1 MSRFDTILVADWS
14 AGKRR
19 PARPSKDA
27 IWLGVA
33 RGGVADDPVY
43 CRSRHDAEAL
53 IAGLIKAEK
62 DAGRRLLAA
71 FDFPFGYPQ
80 GVTRRIVSSDDPLDL
95 WAWLADRITD
105 APDGSNNRYTIAEEM
120 NRMFDGTGPFWGKPN
135 KQDWPDVPYRKAG
148 ITYDQVAEHRACDRA
163 ARAASSC
170 FQLAFPPTVGGQ
182 VLMGLPVL
190 HRLRC
195 AGGVAVWPFEPWQDA
210 PVVLAEIWPGLIEQ
224 AVKSQLS
231 ELGPQAIRDCEQ
243 VRLLALALSRLSE
256 DELHGWMSDLP
267 DIARQEAWI
276 LGAGHNARLV
286 ALARKEK
293 EAHKPLANDCFAL
306 PPGIDWT
313 PVDVA
318 LEDLRSRLGPV
329 VGLAQTPLTEA
340 LGRIVARNVTARRA
354 HPPLPNTAVDGYGF
368 AGGRGPGAHRLPL
381 IAAQAAAGARLEEA
395 VQDGDAVRILT
406 GAALP
411 DGVDT
416 VVLQEDVEIEDGAVC
431 FTGPI
436 KAGANTRAAGED
448 KKAND
453 IVAAR
458 GRRITPADLALMS
471 AVGVATLETF
481 APLKV
486 GILSTGDEL
495 VEAGQSAAP
504 GQIFDANR
512 PMLMGLITGLGHSAV
527 DLGRVGDDR
536 DALRARLEDAA
547 AQVDVI
553 FTSGGASAGDA
564 DHVSGLLNEAGSMA
578 LWRIAIKP
586 GRPLALGMWNGTPVF
601 GLPGNPVAAMVC
613 TLVFGA
619 PALAQM
625 AGASW
630 SAPQGFD
637 LPAAFEKRKK
647 PGRREFLRARM
658 RSGRVEVF
666 ASEGSGRISGLSWA
680 EGLVELP
687 DAALHVRPGDRVR
700 YIPWSGF
707 GILT

>member
-105 APDGSNNRYTIAEEM
+105 APDGSNNRYAIAEEM

-243 VRLLALALSRLSE
+243 VRLLALALSRLPK

-453 IVAAR
+453 IVAER

-536 DALRARLEDAA
+536 DALRARLEDAG

-637 LPAAFEKRKK
+637 LPAAFKKRKK

-658 RSGRVEVF
+658 RAGRVEIF

-707 GILT
+707 GLLT

>member
-1 MSRFDTILVADWS
+1 
-14 AGKRR
+14 
-19 PARPSKDA
+19 
-27 IWLGVA
+27 VA

-658 RSGRVEVF
+658 RAGQVEIF

>member
-1 MSRFDTILVADWS
+1 MSGFDTILVADWS

-33 RGGVADDPVY
+33 RRGICDAPVY
-43 CRSRHDAEAL
+43 CRSRHEAEAWIARL
-53 IAGLIKAEK
+53 ITKEKA
-62 DAGRRLLAA
+62 AGRRLLAT
-71 FDFPFGYPQ
+71 FDFPFAYPQ
-80 GVTRRIVSSDDPLDL
+80 GVARRITGSDDPLDL

-105 APDGSNNRYTIAEEM
+105 APDGSNNRYAIAEEM
-120 NRMFDGTGPFWGKPN
+120 NRMFDGPGPFWGKPN
-135 KQDWPDVPYRKAG
+135 TRDWPDVPYRKAG
-148 ITYDQVAEHRACDRA
+148 IAYDQVAEHRACDRA

-190 HRLRC
+190 HRLRR
-195 AGGVAVWPFEPWQDA
+195 AGGVAVWPFEPWQNV

-224 AVKSQLS
+224 AVKS
-231 ELGPQAIRDCEQ
+231 ELATLGARAIRDREQ
-243 VRLLALALSRLSE
+243 VRLLALALSRLPR
-256 DELHGWMSDLP
+256 DELRGWMSDLP

-286 ALARKEK
+286 ALAQNEK

-329 VGLAQTPLTEA
+329 VGPVQTPLTEA
-340 LGRIVARNVTARRA
+340 LGRIVARDVIARRA
-354 HPPLPNTAVDGYGF
+354 HPPVPNTAVDGYGF

-381 IAAQAAAGARLEEA
+381 MAARAAAGARMEKA
-395 VQDGDAVRILT
+395 VPDGQAVRILT

-416 VVLQEDVEIEDGAVC
+416 VVLQEDVEIADGALC
-431 FTGPI
+431 FTGPVR
-436 KAGANTRAAGED
+436 AGANTRAAGED
-448 KKAND
+448 KQAND

-481 APLKV
+481 APLRV

-495 VEAGQSAAP
+495 VDAGQVAAP

-512 PMLMGLITGLGHSAV
+512 PMLMGLINGLGHSAV

-564 DHVSGLLNEAGSMA
+564 DHVSALLNEAGGMA

-613 TLVFGA
+613 SLVFGA

-625 AGASW
+625 AGATW
-630 SAPQGFD
+630 SAPVGFE

-647 PGRREFLRARM
+647 PGRREFLRARVCA
-658 RSGRVEVF
+658 GRVHVF
-666 ASEGSGRISGLSWA
+666 TSEGSGRVSGLAWA
-680 EGLVELP
+680 DGLVELP
-687 DAALHVRPGDRVR
+687 DAALHVRPGDLVR

-707 GILT
+707 GLLA

>member
-340 LGRIVARNVTARRA
+340 LGRIVARDVTARRA

-453 IVAAR
+453 IVAER

>member
-43 CRSRHDAEAL
+43 CRSRQDAEAL

-329 VGLAQTPLTEA
+329 VGLAQKPLTEA

-658 RSGRVEVF
+658 RAGQVEIF

>member
-105 APDGSNNRYTIAEEM
+105 APNGSNNRYTIAEEM

-318 LEDLRSRLGPV
+318 LEDLRSRLGPI

-658 RSGRVEVF
+658 RAGQVEIF

>member
-43 CRSRHDAEAL
+43 CRSRQDAEAL

-105 APDGSNNRYTIAEEM
+105 APDGSNNRYAIAEEM

-431 FTGPI
+431 FTGPL

-453 IVAAR
+453 IVAAQ

-536 DALRARLEDAA
+536 DALRACLEDAA

-564 DHVSGLLNEAGSMA
+564 DHVSGLLNEAGGMA

-630 SAPQGFD
+630 SAPQGFE

-658 RSGRVEVF
+658 RSGRVEIF

>member
-1 MSRFDTILVADWS
+1 MRRFDTILVADWS

-105 APDGSNNRYTIAEEM
+105 APDGSNNRYAIAEEM
-120 NRMFDGTGPFWGKPN
+120 NRMFDGPGPFWGKPN
-135 KQDWPDVPYRKAG
+135 RQDWPDVPYRKAG

-243 VRLLALALSRLSE
+243 VRLLALALSRLPE

-286 ALARKEK
+286 ALAQQEE
-293 EAHKPLANDCFAL
+293 EAPNPLTNNCFAL

-340 LGRIVARNVTARRA
+340 LGRIVARDVTARRA

-448 KKAND
+448 KNAND

-564 DHVSGLLNEAGSMA
+564 DHVSGLLNEAGGMA

-630 SAPQGFD
+630 SAPQGFE

-647 PGRREFLRARM
+647 SGRREFLRARM
-658 RSGRVEVF
+658 RAGRVEIF

-707 GILT
+707 GLLT

>member
-43 CRSRHDAEAL
+43 CRSRQDAEAL

-547 AQVDVI
+547 AQLDVI

-658 RSGRVEVF
+658 RAGQVEIF

>member
-1 MSRFDTILVADWS
+1 VRRFDTILVADWS

-43 CRSRHDAEAL
+43 CRSRQDAEAL

-105 APDGSNNRYTIAEEM
+105 APDGSNNRYAIAEEM
-120 NRMFDGTGPFWGKPN
+120 NRMFDGPGPFWGKPN
-135 KQDWPDVPYRKAG
+135 RQDWPDVPYRKAG

-243 VRLLALALSRLSE
+243 VRLLALALSRLPE

-286 ALARKEK
+286 ALAQQEE
-293 EAHKPLANDCFAL
+293 EAPNPLTNNCFAL

-340 LGRIVARNVTARRA
+340 LGRIVARDVTARRA

-448 KKAND
+448 KNAND

-564 DHVSGLLNEAGSMA
+564 DHVSGLLNEAGGMA

-630 SAPQGFD
+630 SAPQGFE

-647 PGRREFLRARM
+647 SGRREFLRARM
-658 RSGRVEVF
+658 RAGRVEIF

-707 GILT
+707 GLLT

>member
-1 MSRFDTILVADWS
+1 MRRFDTILVADWS

-43 CRSRHDAEAL
+43 CRSRQDAEAL

-105 APDGSNNRYTIAEEM
+105 APDGSNNRYAIAEEM
-120 NRMFDGTGPFWGKPN
+120 NRMFDGPGPFWGKPN
-135 KQDWPDVPYRKAG
+135 RQDWPDVPYRKAG

-243 VRLLALALSRLSE
+243 VRLLALALSRLPE

-286 ALARKEK
+286 ALAQQEE
-293 EAHKPLANDCFAL
+293 EAPNPLTNNCFAL

-340 LGRIVARNVTARRA
+340 LGRIVARDVTARRA

-448 KKAND
+448 KNAND

-564 DHVSGLLNEAGSMA
+564 DHVSGLLNEAGGMA

-630 SAPQGFD
+630 SAPQGFE

-647 PGRREFLRARM
+647 SGRREFLRARM
-658 RSGRVEVF
+658 RAGRVEIF

-707 GILT
+707 GLLT

>member
-105 APDGSNNRYTIAEEM
+105 APDGSNNRYAIAEEM

-658 RSGRVEVF
+658 RAGQVEIF